1 LTSEFEKSL
10 LEEAFLGNSSNSNP
24 NNTGKSNRY
33 ENNKSEEQCTTFS
46 DLCQEKLNDEYSG
59 EQITEMFSFITKIDQ
74 CYCINKLTNAK
85 NFVNDFLYGLHR
97 NELIKKYSILDTYKV
112 TKIINALGLKTTRY
126 KGSQEKSLEKNLTDE
141 RRAKIHELINKYSIT
156 FNHELNLLY
165 TISWARLHIIAHLV
179 LKKSIEVPLN
189 EQGIVEEAILA
200 CEGRTWNTEEE
211 KNEILKSLEK
221 LDIRPIDELIEK
233 KIIFKKE
240 LENNKVELT
249 INDEMLQFE
258 EFILKKLEDSQGV
271 TLYGRIVTELLEE
284 NPLCQ
289 YAPLSSIWGETFI
302 ELEKSG
308 KIERKPAYYQYR
320 PYQDQI

>member
-1 LTSEFEKSL
+1 MTSEFEKSL
-10 LEEAFLGNSSNSNP
+10 LEETFLGSSSNSNP

-33 ENNKSEEQCTTFS
+33 ENNKSEEQCATFS

-59 EQITEMFSFITKIDQ
+59 EQITEMFSFIEKIDQ

-97 NELIKKYSILDTYKV
+97 NELIEKYLILDTYKV

-141 RRAKIHELINKYSIT
+141 RRGKIYELINKYSIT

-165 TISWARLHIIAHLV
+165 TISWARLHIIAHLI
-179 LKKSIEVPLN
+179 LKKSIKVHLN

-200 CEGRTWNTEEE
+200 CEGKTWNTEEE

-258 EFILKKLEDSQGV
+258 EFILKKLEDSQGI

-289 YAPLSSIWGETFI
+289 
-302 ELEKSG
+302 
-308 KIERKPAYYQYR
+308 
-320 PYQDQI
+320 